1 VVGLVTMVLEGI
13 VLLTSVVFAVA
24 VVPAHHRQPKARGG
38 HSEMGAQR
46 GVERETRLELATLTL
61 AR

>member
-1 VVGLVTMVLEGI
+1 MVLEGI